1 MKLGLAHLGAVCM
14 QLADGD
20 LPLRDARLL
29 RVTSELGPRFTPKWD
44 QPTRSDFRRFG
55 AYADDAGVPACSL
68 TEAFAWLADGA
79 PADGE
84 ASIGPLPAG
93 ARARPEFR
101 QLEATLGAI
110 ASR

>member
-1 MKLGLAHLGAVCM
+1 
-14 QLADGD
+14 
-20 LPLRDARLL
+20 
-29 RVTSELGPRFTPKWD
+29 
-44 QPTRSDFRRFG
+44 
-55 AYADDAGVPACSL
+55 L